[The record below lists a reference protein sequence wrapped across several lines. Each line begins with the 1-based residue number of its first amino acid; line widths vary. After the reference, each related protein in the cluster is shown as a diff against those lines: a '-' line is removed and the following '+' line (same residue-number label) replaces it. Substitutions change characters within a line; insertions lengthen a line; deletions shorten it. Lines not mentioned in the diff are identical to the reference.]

1 MTLFK
6 RHMGRRVAAVGAAVA
21 LLVVGLAAPAYAAV
35 PTITAM
41 LPTSPN
47 GGCEATITGTN
58 FQTVANG
65 GPVTL
70 ATFQQ
75 GANPPVTDAIA
86 VGDIDADTQLQ
97 VDIPAGL
104 TNGTSTTVFLT
115 NTSGPSVA
123 FTFTTGA
130 ADGSCPDTPT
140 NGTPS
145 TGAVGTSVTITPTG
159 GGSPSFVT
167 APTAVRFNTT
177 LATSV
182 TSSTPTSVTALVPC
196 GATTGEIH
204 VYTLAGQAT
213 STGNFTVT
221 SGGVGAPTIT
231 SFTPTSGPAG
241 TSVVITGTNF
251 SGTGITG
258 TAVTFNNVAATSV
271 VVNSATQITATV
283 PSTATTGKIKIT
295 TSCGSITSST
305 DFTVTKVHSRSVTL
319 SLKKHIV
326 AKGVVSV
333 GDAFTACAASV
344 PVKIQRRVNGN
355 WKNAGSTTTDASG
368 AYSKKIK
375 DKEGKYRA
383 KAPKV
388 TLSNGVDICSGAK
401 SSVRKHTH

>member
-6 RHMGRRVAAVGAAVA
+6 QHMGRRVAAVGAAVG
-21 LLVVGLAAPAYAAV
+21 LLVLGLAAPAYAAV

-41 LPTSPN
+41 LPASPSP
-47 GGCEATITGTN
+47 GCEATLTGTN
-58 FQTVANG
+58 FQVAANG
-65 GPVTL
+65 GPVDV

-75 GANPPVTDAIA
+75 GGNPPVTDNVAA
-86 VGDIDADTQLQ
+86 GDIDADTQLQ
-97 VDIPAGL
+97 VDVPNTLAAS
-104 TNGTSTTVFLT
+104 TATTVFLH
-115 NTSGPSVA
+115 NTGTGSGNSA
-123 FTFTTGA
+123 TFSFTTGPAGTCPAVPTFTPNSGA
-130 ADGSCPDTPT
+130 A
-140 NGTPS
+140 
-145 TGAVGTSVTITPTG
+145 GTSVTITPQG
-159 GGSPSFVT
+159 GGNGFVT
-167 APTAVRFNTT
+167 PPTAVRFNTT

-182 TSSTPTSVTALVPC
+182 TSSTAASVTALVPC

-204 VYTLAGQAT
+204 VYTVAGQRT

-231 SFTPTSGPAG
+231 SFAPTSGPVG

-258 TAVTFNNVAATSV
+258 TAVTFNNVAATSI

-283 PSTATTGKIKIT
+283 PSTATTGKIKVT
-295 TSCGSITSST
+295 TSCGSITSAT

-326 AKGVVSV
+326 AKGAVSV
-333 GDAFTACAASV
+333 SDAFTACAASV

-355 WKNAGSTTTDASG
+355 WKNVGSTTTDASG

-388 TLSNGVDICSGAK
+388 TLNSGVDICSGAK